1 MLNEPFTKGIELAVN
16 ETLAGDAHDVSTHS
30 DAPFGSGALVC
41 GIEGAY
47 RKLAIK
53 YLDKS
58 LNFVMCL

>member
-16 ETLAGDAHDVSTHS
+16 ETLVGDAHYVSTHS
-30 DAPFGSGALVC
+30 DASFGSGALVC

-47 RKLAIK
+47 QKLAIE

-58 LNFVMCL
+58 LNFVICV